1 VSYATKA
8 EFKAWIGVD
17 DVEDDESIQSALDA
31 ATRSIDRMTNRHF
44 TRETGVTKTYQATCA
59 NELAV
64 SDLISVSSITVDI
77 NGNHTY
83 SRTLSTDN
91 YDLYPYVDETGMLST
106 RYSSIR
112 IRPISSLGFAPGYL
126 VRVVGDFG
134 YVDAD
139 NHTPAD
145 IKQACLILAS
155 RLWKRR
161 ETPFGVLSM
170 PDIGTGV
177 QLRRTD
183 PDVANLLDPYTLSN
197 SWVAV

>member
-1 VSYATKA
+1 MSYATAA

-17 DVEDDESIQSALDA
+17 DVEDDTSIQSALDA
-31 ATRSIDRMTNRHF
+31 ATRAIDRATSRHF

-64 SDLISVSSITVDI
+64 TDLISATSITVDI
-77 NGNHTY
+77 NGNHTFTR
-83 SRTLSTDN
+83 SLTTDD
-91 YDLYPYVDETGMLST
+91 YDLYPYVDETGLLST
-106 RYSSIR
+106 RYSSIK
-112 IRPISSLGFAPGYL
+112 IRPTSTQGFAPGYL
-126 VRVVGDFG
+126 VQVTGNFG
-134 YVDAD
+134 YVDTG
-139 NHTPAD
+139 NVTPAD

-161 ETPFGVLSM
+161 ETPFGVLSL

-183 PDVANLLDPYTLSN
+183 PDVANLLEPYTLSN